1 MDVNGTGGGEAE
13 GGETRVRE
21 AVDGIVAAF
30 GAGRLDDYFSR
41 FDPDATFVFYTAPE
55 RLESVEAY
63 RALWDTW
70 VAESGLRVT
79 DCRTSDT
86 RVQAVDGIA
95 VVSHSV
101 RTEIET
107 NEGPETLHER
117 ETIVLARQPDG
128 RWLAI
133 HEHLSPMPG
142 RADA

>member
-1 MDVNGTGGGEAE
+1 MDVNGAARDSPEIRG
-13 GGETRVRE
+13 

-41 FDPDATFVFYTAPE
+41 FDPNATFVFYTAPE
-55 RLESVEAY
+55 RLESVKAY
-63 RALWDTW
+63 RALWSTW

-86 RVQAVDGIA
+86 MIQQAGKVA

-107 NEGPETLHER
+107 NDGPETLLER
-117 ETIVLARQPDG
+117 ETIVLERRSDG
-128 RWLAI
+128 RWLGI
-133 HEHLSPMPG
+133 HEHLSP
-142 RADA
+142 ASDD